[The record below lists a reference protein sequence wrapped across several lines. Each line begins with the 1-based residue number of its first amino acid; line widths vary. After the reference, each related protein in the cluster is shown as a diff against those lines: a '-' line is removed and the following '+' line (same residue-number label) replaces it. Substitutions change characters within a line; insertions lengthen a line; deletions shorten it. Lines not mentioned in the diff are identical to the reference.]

1 MALVRRACCEA
12 PAAPGAHWPPHR
24 ARALQSDGTAAD
36 TNLRV
41 LVTHYNGMQEVVAV
55 EDDMGLDP
63 RNTEAI
69 KARLREQGVKDIMT
83 VETE

>member
-1 MALVRRACCEA
+1 MRPPPVRLHA
-12 PAAPGAHWPPHR
+12 PYLTAPRPLPLS
-24 ARALQSDGTAAD
+24 LQSDGTAAD

-55 EDDMGLDP
+55 ENDMGLDAS
-63 RNTEAI
+63 NAEAV
-69 KARLREQGVKDIMT
+69 KARLREQGVKDIMA